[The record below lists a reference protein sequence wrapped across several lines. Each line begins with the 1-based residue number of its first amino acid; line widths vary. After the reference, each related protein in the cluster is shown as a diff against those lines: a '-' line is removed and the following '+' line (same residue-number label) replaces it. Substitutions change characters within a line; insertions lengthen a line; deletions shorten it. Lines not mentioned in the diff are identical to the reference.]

1 MRKKILLTGAFGN
14 VGLSTLK
21 ELIHN
26 NYRVQIFELKTHKN
40 RKIAKKFKKNK
51 LVEMFW
57 GDLRNFNDVK
67 RAVQNVDVVIH
78 LGAIIPPLADI
89 KPELAEAV
97 NVFGTNN
104 IIRAMEQQKNIKPKL
119 IYTSSIS
126 VYGDR
131 INNPYIKSD
140 DPLTPST
147 GDYYAE
153 TKIRCEGMIRQ
164 SSLDWSIMRL
174 SYITSISKLEM
185 DPLLFHMPLNTSIE
199 ICCSK
204 DVGYALVN
212 AIECEE
218 IWGGI
223 FHIGGGADCRTNFRE
238 YLNEMTDLFGLGKN
252 LLPDEAFATK
262 DFHCGFYDTEKSQK
276 LLKYQRHNLSD
287 YYQAVKRKMVHLR
300 RTLKLFKFIVRPSA
314 RLFLLSQSAFYKKK
328 ELYHG

>member
-1 MRKKILLTGAFGN
+1 VR
-14 VGLSTLK
+14 
-21 ELIHN
+21 
-26 NYRVQIFELKTHKN
+26 IFELKTPKN
-40 RKIAKKFKKNK
+40 RKIAKKYRKNK
-51 LVEMFW
+51 LVEIIW
-57 GDLRNFNDVK
+57 GDLRNFNDVE
-67 RAVQNVDVVIH
+67 RAVQDIDIVIH

-97 NVFGTNN
+97 NVYGTNN
-104 IIRAMEQQKNIKPKL
+104 IIQAMEKKVKKKPKL
-119 IYTSSIS
+119 IFTSSIS

-147 GDYYAE
+147 GDFYAE
-153 TKIRCEGMIRQ
+153 TKIRCEGMIRH

-185 DPLLFHMPLNTSIE
+185 DPLMFHMPLKTSIE

-218 IWGGI
+218 IWGGT
-223 FHIGGGADCRTNFRE
+223 FHIGGGVDCRTNFRE

-276 LLKYQRHNLSD
+276 LLKYQRHTLSD

-314 RLFLLSQSAFYKKK
+314 RLYLLSQSAFYKKK